1 MHQRL
6 VWSIRICAPKQMV
19 TFSTVTSNHVGFSIW
34 QRPVMVAKA
43 GSLYLFMSHVVLLSG
58 LKNTWVSGGEV
69 VLLFRVCYCTDMWV
83 FGASENPL
91 TVSHCH
97 RIKSQFLDDLH
108 GFLWSGPFLYS
119 QMFACSSLSEL
130 LGLCAKRSLFVE
142 HKLLHATCLTLLIIW
157 DLVYIISV
165 QKDFSDHPRLG

>member
-1 MHQRL
+1 
-6 VWSIRICAPKQMV
+6 
-19 TFSTVTSNHVGFSIW
+19 
-34 QRPVMVAKA
+34 MVAKA

-97 RIKSQFLDDLH
+97 RIKSQFLDDLY
-108 GFLWSGPFLYS
+108 GFL
-119 QMFACSSLSEL
+119 
-130 LGLCAKRSLFVE
+130 
-142 HKLLHATCLTLLIIW
+142 
-157 DLVYIISV
+157 
-165 QKDFSDHPRLG
+165 